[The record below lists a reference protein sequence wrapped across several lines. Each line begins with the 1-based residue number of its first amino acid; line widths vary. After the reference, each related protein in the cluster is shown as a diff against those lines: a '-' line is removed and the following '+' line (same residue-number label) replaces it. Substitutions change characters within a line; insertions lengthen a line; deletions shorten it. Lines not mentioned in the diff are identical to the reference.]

1 MALNVRARLNAQL
14 VFGISAVLL
23 SGCGARHVDII
34 ELGTPADPCTALSAD
49 ACAADTQHGCS
60 LQPNPTGC
68 TTSNPSCGV
77 GTCAGGD
84 PFVRR
89 TGETLTLHNAPFSF
103 VGSVSWGLAFD
114 DNGCKISA
122 YSSQTDALGPSFDDL
137 ANMHASVLRF
147 WAFQSYA
154 GSSGTDFSHFDRLVT
169 AARAAGVRLIPVL
182 ENMQK
187 DCSSGNTIDDT
198 WFSGGYRSPYGSY
211 ALSYRDYVAA
221 LAAHFSA
228 EPTIIAWELMHE
240 ASGDQFAALDGFAGD
255 MTTLIRAADANHLI
269 ALGLNNGNAPAT
281 STDGDPS
288 NYFKLQNRAE
298 IDLIDVQDFNA
309 PSDPYPA
316 QAALCRKITHA
327 LGKVAFIGASTAA
340 LSDSSSSSLQTRA
353 SQISAKLGAALDA
366 DFWGY
371 LVYDYNPKWQTAGYD
386 FDARSGDPLAGPDGV
401 LAQRAP
407 KY

>member
-1 MALNVRARLNAQL
+1 MALSARTRFGSQL
-14 VFGISAVLL
+14 AFGLGVLLL
-23 SGCGARHVDII
+23 SGCSARHVDVI

-49 ACAADTQHGCS
+49 DCAADTQHGCS
-60 LQPNPTGC
+60 LQPNPIGC
-68 TTSNPSCGV
+68 TSSNPSCGA
-77 GTCAGGD
+77 GTCASGD
-84 PFVRR
+84 WFVRR
-89 TGETLTLHNAPFSF
+89 SGETLSLHGAPFSF
-103 VGSVSWGLAFD
+103 VGSGSWGLAFA

-122 YSSQTDALGPSFDDL
+122 YSSQADALGPSFDDL

-154 GSSGTDFSHFDRLVT
+154 GSSGTDFSHFDRLVA

-187 DCSSGNTIDDT
+187 DCSSGDTIDDT

-221 LAAHFSA
+221 LVAHFSA
-228 EPTIIAWELMHE
+228 ETTIIAWELMHE
-240 ASGDQFAALDGFAGD
+240 AGGDQFAALDGFAQD
-255 MTTLIRAADANHLI
+255 MTTLIRTTDANHLI
-269 ALGLNNGNAPAT
+269 ALGLNNGDSPAT
-281 STDGDPS
+281 STDGDSS
-288 NYFKLQNRAE
+288 NYFKLQARDE
-298 IDLIDVQDFNA
+298 IDLVDVQDFNA

-327 LGKVAFIGASTAA
+327 LEKVAFIGASTAE

-353 SQISAKLGAALDA
+353 SQISAKLDAAVGA
-366 DFWGY
+366 DFLGY

-386 FDARSGDPLAGPDGV
+386 FDARPEDPLAGPDGV
-401 LAQRAP
+401 LAQGAR